1 MNDSGS
7 TRKDVRVP
15 NELIAEVEEYQKK
28 NNIRY
33 WTVAMLL
40 LVRKG
45 LDCLNKKRRVNN
57 RSLFF
62 CLSNLMSFYINQFS
76 SKMQ

>member
-33 WTVAMLL
+33 WIVAMLL

-45 LDCLNKKRRVNN
+45 LDAEKKE
-57 RSLFF
+57 SE
-62 CLSNLMSFYINQFS
+62 
-76 SKMQ
+76 

>member
-15 NELIAEVEEYQKK
+15 NELITEVEEYQKK

-45 LDCLNKKRRVNN
+45 LDAEKKE
-57 RSLFF
+57 SE
-62 CLSNLMSFYINQFS
+62 
-76 SKMQ
+76 